1 MMKKNKIWI
10 TGSNGMVGQAL
21 NRSLVKKNNYEVIK
35 TTRKNFDQTNQNK
48 TKNWIIK
55 NQPDV
60 IIITSALVGG
70 IQLNSKIPADF
81 LYENSMISLNIIRAA
96 HEAKCGKI
104 IFLGASCMYPKK
116 AKQPFEEDSIL
127 DGKVEETNEGYAIS
141 KILGIKFIQ
150 LLNQQYGTSH
160 IGIIPT
166 ASYGPN
172 DCYDENKNHVIP
184 ALIKK
189 IHNAKIKRQ
198 KNIILWGT
206 GKAKREFIHVD
217 DMARGILHIIENY
230 KDKGAINLGTGEEIT
245 ISKLSNTIAD
255 IIGYTGS
262 IGFDKTK
269 PDGIKR
275 KILSD
280 KKIKKLKWKSEI
292 SLEEGLK
299 LAYLDYLNYLENAKS

>member
-127 DGKVEETNEGYAIS
+127 DGKVE
-141 KILGIKFIQ
+141 
-150 LLNQQYGTSH
+150 
-160 IGIIPT
+160 
-166 ASYGPN
+166 
-172 DCYDENKNHVIP
+172 
-184 ALIKK
+184 
-189 IHNAKIKRQ
+189 
-198 KNIILWGT
+198 
-206 GKAKREFIHVD
+206 
-217 DMARGILHIIENY
+217 
-230 KDKGAINLGTGEEIT
+230 
-245 ISKLSNTIAD
+245 
-255 IIGYTGS
+255 
-262 IGFDKTK
+262 
-269 PDGIKR
+269 
-275 KILSD
+275 
-280 KKIKKLKWKSEI
+280 
-292 SLEEGLK
+292 
-299 LAYLDYLNYLENAKS
+299 

>member
-116 AKQPFEEDSIL
+116 AKQPFEEESIL

-160 IGIIPT
+160 IGIIPR

-230 KDKGAINLGTGEEIT
+230 KDKGVINLGTGEEIT